1 LELTLA
7 DDSPLTAEF
16 SPDLLYGVM
25 VVKGRGLQAAKPVEF
40 TAIPYFAWA
49 HRGKGQ
55 MAVWLKKAP
64 ATNS

>member
-1 LELTLA
+1 
-7 DDSPLTAEF
+7 
-16 SPDLLYGVM
+16 M